1 MRRYRGRAHDG
12 ARDLGAVT
20 VTVVDGR
27 VASVDP
33 DPDPPAEGDLI
44 LPGFT
49 DLHCHGAAGGAFP
62 TGDEAAVRRAAR
74 HHRDRGTTTLLA
86 STVSAA
92 EGPLLSQ
99 VALLAD
105 ATAEGLV
112 AGVHLEGPFLAAAR
126 CGAQDPAWVREG
138 DPTLLRR
145 LLRAG
150 RGTVRQLTL
159 APETAHLDDLLDL
172 CAEHDVIAGFGHT
185 DADAARTAA
194 AVAAA
199 HARGVTVTATHL
211 FNAMPPLHHR
221 DPDPVAALL
230 TAGVA
235 GVELIGD
242 GVHLADATV
251 DLVLAASD
259 RAYLVSDAME
269 AAGRPDGRYVLGSL
283 DVTVTGGVAR
293 VPGGALAGGTT
304 TLADQAR
311 RHLHRGLPP
320 SEVAAVTSTRAAEVL
335 ARATGRPARG
345 GLGVGDAAAFVVLRP
360 DLTVRCTVDGDHEH
374 TPVDPGRGEEG

>member
-27 VASVDP
+27 VTSVDP

-112 AGVHLEGPFLAAAR
+112 
-126 CGAQDPAWVREG
+126 
-138 DPTLLRR
+138 
-145 LLRAG
+145 
-150 RGTVRQLTL
+150 
-159 APETAHLDDLLDL
+159 
-172 CAEHDVIAGFGHT
+172 
-185 DADAARTAA
+185 
-194 AVAAA
+194 
-199 HARGVTVTATHL
+199 
-211 FNAMPPLHHR
+211 
-221 DPDPVAALL
+221 
-230 TAGVA
+230 
-235 GVELIGD
+235 
-242 GVHLADATV
+242 
-251 DLVLAASD
+251 
-259 RAYLVSDAME
+259 
-269 AAGRPDGRYVLGSL
+269 
-283 DVTVTGGVAR
+283 
-293 VPGGALAGGTT
+293 
-304 TLADQAR
+304 
-311 RHLHRGLPP
+311 
-320 SEVAAVTSTRAAEVL
+320 
-335 ARATGRPARG
+335 
-345 GLGVGDAAAFVVLRP
+345 
-360 DLTVRCTVDGDHEH
+360 
-374 TPVDPGRGEEG
+374 